1 MRIALLS
8 CFHPFRGGIS
18 QFNASLYLELGKTHT
33 VKAFNFKRQYP
44 DFLFPGKTQYV
55 TKDDDAVP
63 IESEALL
70 DTANPFTYG
79 LTCKAILGWKP
90 DLVIISYW
98 MSYFAPSLGYISR
111 RLKKHCKVI
120 SIMHNVIPHEPKFF
134 DAPLTR
140 YFLSGCT
147 GNVTLCDEVA
157 EDLGRLSPKARSVT
171 LFHPIYGHFGEKLP
185 REDAERLLGLAPG
198 KKNLLFFGLIR
209 DYKGLDILLEAF
221 GKLDEGYQLIVAGE
235 PYGSFE
241 KYQAIINA
249 SSAKDRIKLFTRYIK
264 DSEVKDYFSAA
275 DLAVLPYRSATQSG
289 ISAVAYHF
297 EVPMVVTDVGGLR
310 QSIGDSGT
318 GLVADRPDA
327 ECIAKE
333 IRTFF
338 SDENIRTLCVNSIRA
353 EKERLS
359 WKTFCRRLI
368 DFSDNL
374 YKNR

>member
-1 MRIALLS
+1 M
-8 CFHPFRGGIS
+8 
-18 QFNASLYLELGKTHT
+18 ELGKSHI

-44 DFLFPGKTQYV
+44 DILFPGKTQYV

-63 IESEALL
+63 VESEALL

-79 LTCKAILGWKP
+79 STYRAIRGWKP
-90 DLVIISYW
+90 DMVIISYW
-98 MSYFAPSLGYISR
+98 MSYFGPSLGYIAR

-120 SIMHNVIPHEPKFF
+120 SILHNVIPHEPRFF

-147 GNVTLCDEVA
+147 GNITLCDEVA
-157 EDLGRLSPKARSVT
+157 GDLRRLSPGAPCVT
-171 LFHPIYGHFGEKLP
+171 LFHPIYGHFGEKMP
-185 REDAERLLGLAPG
+185 REEAERLLGLASG

-209 DYKGLDILLEAF
+209 DYKGLDILLDAF
-221 GKLDEGYQLIVAGE
+221 GKLDDSYQLIVAGE

-241 KYQAIINA
+241 KYQAIIDRSPA
-249 SSAKDRIKLFTRYIK
+249 RDRIRLFTRYIK

-289 ISAVAYHF
+289 ISAIAYHF
-297 EVPMVVTDVGGLR
+297 EVPMVVTDTGGLR
-310 QSIGDSGT
+310 QAIGDSGT
-318 GLVADRPDA
+318 GLVAERADA
-327 ECIAKE
+327 DCIVKE
-333 IRTFF
+333 IRTYF
-338 SDENIRTLCVNSIRA
+338 SDVNIRTLCVNSIRA

-359 WKTFCRRLI
+359 WKTFCRKLV

-374 YKNR
+374 YKKR